1 MEKEDNDMK
10 KRQRT
15 IDDKQNL
22 KRLNKYNK
30 KRFDGCEVILGLTD
44 KEQMFLWD
52 LVFHYELYNETT
64 NPLISHHYECLETDE
79 KYKEKVKENYFPNS
93 LYDHLLHP
101 LLRNDLFSSMKELT
115 LTGGGGKFRRRINKI
130 LEQYE
135 VGEYNI

>member
-22 KRLNKYNK
+22 IKLNKYNK
-30 KRFDGCEVILGLTD
+30 KRFDGCKVILGLTD
-44 KEQMFLWD
+44 KEQLFLWD
-52 LVFHYELYNETT
+52 LVFHYELINETT
-64 NPLISHHYECLETDE
+64 NPLISRHYECLETDE
-79 KYKEKVKENYFPNS
+79 KYKEKVKEDYFQNS

-101 LLRNDLFSSMKELT
+101 LLRRDLFSSMKELI
-115 LTGGGGKFRRRINKI
+115 LSGGGGKFRKRITKI

-135 VGEYNI
+135 LGEYQV